1 MFAARALA
9 AIVLTAGTVTPVA
22 CAPSAHVAPPP
33 SASTSG
39 GNRAIDTHNGS
50 GRGLQCAGTTVG
62 RDMTTTRPSEVVQ
75 AVLRWEEARW
85 NGPWWSGS

>member
-33 SASTSG
+33 SASASG
-39 GNRAIDTHNGS
+39 GNRAIDTHNGFT
-50 GRGLQCAGTTVG
+50 GGLQFTSAEAAPHTIARLAAERATTA
-62 RDMTTTRPSEVVQ
+62 DTVVQ
-75 AVLRWEEARW
+75 AVL
-85 NGPWWSGS
+85 